1 LTSPLQKVSVYEQKA
16 SRDRTPMGQAML
28 GEPKPPGGG

>member
-1 LTSPLQKVSVYEQKA
+1 VYKQKTSRA
-16 SRDRTPMGQAML
+16 RIPMGQAML